1 MGHEVAWPG
10 GLAASPTVPH
20 VTFQTGADVSG
31 LASSDASSFSQP
43 AHKCLRRLRAIG
55 GVRLAKKNPE
65 NEVRSRLERS
75 LLNVL
80 YPGKCQR
87 ED

>member
-1 MGHEVAWPG
+1 M
-10 GLAASPTVPH
+10 
-20 VTFQTGADVSG
+20 
-31 LASSDASSFSQP
+31 
-43 AHKCLRRLRAIG
+43 
-55 GVRLAKKNPE
+55 AKKNPE